1 MDVLLIIL
9 LAGCRVMV
17 VTESNVMKNIELI
30 AGDHGIGMD
39 VLMEAA
45 GTKVADLAS
54 KLISERKL
62 RSVCVLCGSGNNGG
76 DGFVIARLLS
86 AMCRVSVVL
95 VCGEPKTELARMN
108 RSMLPDNVEVLD
120 YMTRYYESIGIVRD
134 ADMIIDAVYG
144 IGFRGDLSTDLSD
157 LFGFCNDNKRAV
169 RIAVDLPSG
178 IECDTGRIGGVCF
191 NADYTVSFSALKP
204 LHVLYPSADMCGTIS
219 VENVGIPEAV
229 IKNSPFIMLS
239 TDEFV
244 SARPF
249 PKKKASAH
257 KGDNGT
263 LLAICGSYGMAGA
276 AMMSAEAA
284 LRMGVGLLKL
294 AVPES
299 IYPVIASRLA
309 EPVYKPLSQ
318 SKDGLIDIDEYG
330 KLMDLMT
337 KESDAVLIG
346 CGIGQSKSISSL
358 VALLVDGAVKPLVL
372 DADGI
377 NAISSNI
384 NVLKRSTAPIILT
397 PHPGEM
403 ARLLGREI
411 KAVQS
416 DRYHIAKSFAQ
427 EYGVILVLKGAN
439 TLIATPSGRV
449 YVNLTGNNG
458 MGKGGS
464 GDVLAGM
471 IASLLAQGLDTES
484 AAVSAVYYHG
494 LAGDRCA
501 RKYSKRAMLP
511 SDMISELKTIFL

>member
-1 MDVLLIIL
+1 
-9 LAGCRVMV
+9 MV
-17 VTESNVMKNIELI
+17 VTESGVMKNIEMI
-30 AGDHGIGMD
+30 AVDHGIGMD
-39 VLMEAA
+39 RLMENA
-45 GTKVADLAS
+45 GAKVADLAA

-76 DGFVIARLLS
+76 DGFVIARLL
-86 AMCRVSVVL
+86 AVMCSVKVIL
-95 VCGEPKTELARMN
+95 TCGEPKTELARMN
-108 RSMLPDNVEVLD
+108 MSLLPGNVEVL
-120 YMTRYYESIGIVRD
+120 YYSEHYYECIGIVRD
-134 ADMIIDAVYG
+134 SDMIIDAVYG
-144 IGFRGDLSTDLSD
+144 IGFRGELPADISD

-169 RIAVDLPSG
+169 RIAADLPSG
-178 IECDTGRIGGVCF
+178 IECDTGRIGGLCF
-191 NADYTVSFSALKP
+191 CAHYTVTFTALKP
-204 LHVLYPSADMCGTIS
+204 LHVLYPSADKCGIIS
-219 VENVGIPEAV
+219 VESVGIPESV
-229 IKNSPFIMLS
+229 VKNSPYIMLS

-244 SARPF
+244 AAHPF
-249 PKKKASAH
+249 PQKKASAH

-263 LLAICGSYGMAGA
+263 LLSVCGSYGMAGA

-299 IYPVIASRLA
+299 IYPIIASRLA
-309 EPVYKPLSQ
+309 EPVYKPLAQ
-318 SKDGLIDIDEYG
+318 SKDGMIDIDEYG
-330 KLMDLMT
+330 KLIDLMN
-337 KESDAVLIG
+337 SGCNAALIG
-346 CGIGQSKSISSL
+346 CGIGRSTSISSL

-384 NVLKRSTAPIILT
+384 NVLKRSAAPIVLT

-403 ARLLGREI
+403 AKLLGTDI
-411 KAVQS
+411 STVQS
-416 DRYHIAKSFAQ
+416 DRYHIARRFALD
-427 EYGVILVLKGAN
+427 YGVTLVLKGAN
-439 TLIATPSGRV
+439 TLVAAPNGRV

-471 IASLLAQGLDTES
+471 IASLLAQGMDTES

-501 RKYSKRAMLP
+501 EKFSARSMLP
-511 SDMISELKTIFL
+511 TDMIAELKTIF

>member
-1 MDVLLIIL
+1 
-9 LAGCRVMV
+9 MV
-17 VTESNVMKNIELI
+17 VAESGVMKNIEMI
-30 AGDHGIGMD
+30 AADHGIGMD
-39 VLMEAA
+39 KLMENA
-45 GTKVADLAS
+45 GTKVADLAA
-54 KLISERKL
+54 KIISEKKL

-86 AMCRVSVVL
+86 VMSSVKIIL
-95 VCGEPKTELARMN
+95 TDGEPKTDLARMN
-108 RSMLPDNVEVLD
+108 MGMLPDSVEVL
-120 YMTRYYESIGIVRD
+120 YYSAHYYECIGIVRD
-134 ADMIIDAVYG
+134 SDMIIDAVYG
-144 IGFRGDLSTDLSD
+144 IGFRGDLHTDLSD
-157 LFGFCNDNKRAV
+157 LFGFCNDNKKAV

-178 IECDTGRIGGVCF
+178 IECNTGKINGVCID
-191 NADYTVSFSALKP
+191 ADYTVTFTALKP
-204 LHVLYPSADMCGTIS
+204 LHVLYPSADKCGIIKLES
-219 VENVGIPEAV
+219 VGIPESI
-229 IKNSPFIMLS
+229 IKNSPYLMLS

-244 SARPF
+244 ASHPF

-263 LLAICGSYGMAGA
+263 LLSVCGSYGMAGA

-284 LRMGVGLLKL
+284 LRMGVGLVKL

-309 EPVYKPLSQ
+309 EPVYKPLRQ
-318 SKDGLIDIDEYG
+318 SKDGMIDIDEYG
-330 KLMDLMT
+330 KIIQMLT
-337 KESDAVLIG
+337 EGCSAALIG

-384 NVLKRSTAPIILT
+384 NVLKRSAAPIVLT

-403 ARLLGREI
+403 AKLLGTNLD
-411 KAVQS
+411 AVQS
-416 DRYHIAKSFAQ
+416 DRYHIAKKFAS
-427 EYGVILVLKGAN
+427 EYGVTLVLKGAG
-439 TLIATPSGRV
+439 TIIAAPSGRV

-471 IASLLAQGLDTES
+471 IASLLAQGMDTES

-501 RKYSKRAMLP
+501 EKYSSRAMLP
-511 SDMISELKTIFL
+511 TDMISELKTIFLTR